1 MLLVLLVMEKDMQ
14 AITTASV
21 LALPLDMEEV
31 TESSDSDEVAPCLF
45 LCFALAGSKLP
56 KESREKSLQVFP
68 KTKVGALAFFLRSF

>member
-1 MLLVLLVMEKDMQ
+1 MQ

-45 LCFALAGSKLP
+45 LCFALPGGRKNLIQ
-56 KESREKSLQVFP
+56 KDHN
-68 KTKVGALAFFLRSF
+68 